1 MALFSSGMIPE
12 TMDEEAICNFVES
25 YGEEICTDTDL
36 VCRTLLHQKK
46 SSEKNTE
53 RVFPA

>member
-1 MALFSSGMIPE
+1 MIPE

-25 YGEEICTDTDL
+25 YGEEICRDTDL
-36 VCRTLLHQKK
+36 VCSTLLHQKK